1 MRHYDKFNFKRQY
14 KCAQAATELLIIMAI
29 GLIILLSIF
38 VLQQKTTSSV
48 SAQFEMTKARALVE
62 DLANAAEQVYQEG
75 QGSKT
80 KVFVTVPDNVN
91 SISLSGNS
99 ISINLD
105 AGGEPITVYRA
116 LAFNVSGIVT
126 IEEGKQW
133 VTIENT
139 IENGMQ
145 VGAVLDTTAPSITAT
160 SPSGYIVTT
169 SATLSATTN
178 EAASCKY
185 HSSDVAY
192 SSMANAFSGTGTTH
206 TADLSGLTDGV
217 YTYYARCN
225 DSNGNMMITSSI
237 INFTVDAT
245 KPRIAEVYALAVAQN
260 TARISFITNENANS
274 NVSYGNTTALG
285 TNSANASYITAHNF
299 SLSSLSSSTT
309 YYYNVSACD
318 IASNCQ
324 QNGTFNF
331 TTLGSSWTTLFFDN
345 FARSNSGNLGSNWTE
360 SGGRWEIDSNDAHTD
375 DCDSPGDNM
384 TTISIDLSS
393 ATLAKFSFD
402 WSVSGLDDSAECLRV
417 HVSNGTKTVG
427 NLFKK
432 CGSSSSSGT
441 QLINLENN
449 ITFTSNMT
457 ITFDCVSDHSS
468 DDMEIDNVNV
478 TAYI

>member
-1 MRHYDKFNFKRQY
+1 MTDYNKFSNK
-14 KCAQAATELLIIMAI
+14 AQAATELLIIMAI
-29 GLIILLSIF
+29 GLVILLSIF
-38 VLQQKTTSSV
+38 LLQQKTSTQV

-75 QGSKT
+75 LGSKT
-80 KVFVTVPDNVN
+80 KMFVTVPDNVN
-91 SISLSGNS
+91 SIFLSGNS

-105 AGGEPITVYRA
+105 SGGEPITLYRA

-126 IEEGKQW
+126 IEKGKQW

-139 IENGMQ
+139 VENGMQ

-160 SPSGYIVTT
+160 APSGYIVIT

-178 EAASCKY
+178 EAASCRY
-185 HSSDVAY
+185 HASDVAY
-192 SSMANAFSGTGTTH
+192 TSMANAFSGTGTTH
-206 TADLSGLTDGV
+206 TADLSGLSDGV
-217 YTYYARCN
+217 YTYYTRCN
-225 DSNGNMMITSSI
+225 DSAGNMMTTSAI

-260 TARISFITNENANS
+260 TARISFITNENTDSSVA
-274 NVSYGNTTALG
+274 YGNTTALG
-285 TNSANASYITAHNF
+285 TNSANASYITTHNF

-318 IASNCQ
+318 IAGNCQ

-331 TTLGSSWTTLFFDN
+331 TTLGSSWTRLFFDN
-345 FARSNSGNLGSNWTE
+345 FARSDSSNLGSNWTE
-360 SGGRWEIDSNDAHTD
+360 SGGRWEIDSNEAHTD

-393 ATLAKFSFD
+393 ATQAKFSFD

-417 HVSNGTKTVG
+417 HISNGTKTVG

-432 CGSSSSSGT
+432 CNSASSSGT